1 MKNFKVTSKEN
12 GKEYWISRAN
22 AVVGIV
28 YTRDSNGRVM
38 FLVSKRGPGC
48 PDHVG

>member
-38 FLVSKRGPGC
+38 F
-48 PDHVG
+48 